1 MRLAWLTDLHLP
13 FVDHY
18 ERFFDALAALPA
30 DALVITGDIGDADRT
45 PAYLQTLAEHYP
57 KPIYFVY
64 GNHDF
69 YHGSVAAA
77 RAEARLL
84 CGSMPNLHYLS
95 DGAVIELTPQ
105 TALIGHD
112 GWADGRFGNWA
123 MSYLELN
130 DYYLIRDL
138 SVRTKAE
145 RLTGI
150 QALAAEAAAAITI
163 GLTQAMA
170 RYAHVIVATHVPP
183 FREVCWHAG
192 KIGDDDGLPHF
203 SSKVF
208 GEAILKV
215 AAAHPES
222 RVTVLCG
229 HTHSPAKAQIVPN
242 VYAIAGEAEYGRTAV
257 QEIFEY

>member
-13 FVDHY
+13 FVNDY
-18 ERFFDALAALPA
+18 ERFFESLAALPA
-30 DALVITGDIGDADRT
+30 DAFVITGDIADAPRT
-45 PAYLQTLAEHYP
+45 PLYLRSLVLFVD
-57 KPIYFVY
+57 KPVYFVY
-64 GNHDF
+64 GNHDL
-69 YHGSVAAA
+69 YHGSVEKA

-84 CGSMPNLHYLS
+84 CVSTPNLHYLS

-130 DYYLIRDL
+130 DYYLIKEL
-138 SVRTKAE
+138 AVRTKAE
-145 RLTGI
+145 RLNGI
-150 QALAAEAAAAITI
+150 QALAAEAAAAITE

-170 RYAHVIVATHVPP
+170 SYAHVIVATHVPP

-229 HTHSPAKAQIVPN
+229 HTHNPAKAQIAPN